1 MEKFSDQAIVEQ
13 AKAFA
18 KTLASS
24 REFQKF
30 YTMQEQ
36 FNQDQEARA
45 LLENFQEKQLEFQEA
60 RMRRTGLH
68 DDAADELQQLYRSV
82 QHNRTIMAW
91 ANAQQ
96 DAIRLIQETNQAIS
110 VTAGFD
116 FGQTLSGNGSC

>member
-18 KTLASS
+18 KTLALSQ
-24 REFQKF
+24 EFQKF
-30 YTMQEQ
+30 YATQEQ

-45 LLENFQEKQLEFQEA
+45 LLENFQEKQRELQEA
-60 RMRRTGLH
+60 QMKGRAITG
-68 DDAADELQQLYRSV
+68 DAVTEVQQLYKNV
-82 QHNRTIMAW
+82 QHNLTIMIW
-91 ANAQQ
+91 AKAQQ